1 MISTPCESHDF
12 VVFLRSFMASLI
24 SVEKSLQLLEYLIQI
39 AGEIPTPTK
48 MKLSKLLPVVLT
60 QR

>member
-12 VVFLRSFMASLI
+12 VVFLRSFMASLN
-24 SVEKSLQLLEYLIQI
+24 SVERLQLLEFLIQI

-48 MKLSKLLPVVLT
+48 MNLSKLLPVVLT

>member
-12 VVFLRSFMASLI
+12 VVFLRSFMASLN
-24 SVEKSLQLLEYLIQI
+24 SVERLQLLQFLIQI
-39 AGEIPTPTK
+39 AREIPTPTK